1 MEGYVSRQM
10 GPITIHDWSG
20 KQMKI
25 SNEAN
30 QIDRE
35 YLTVI
40 ENSLRRQ
47 QAIAVSSKLA
57 LKDYPEIDTVEGRL
71 VIAELESAN
80 KARVLFDLVKK
91 FLDDRSMVD
100 WGPANRAARG
110 GWDTT
115 PCLLDDDG
123 KEVRVTD
130 EATVVTNKWS
140 R

>member
-1 MEGYVSRQM
+1 
-10 GPITIHDWSG
+10 
-20 KQMKI
+20 MKI

-30 QIDRE
+30 KLDRE
-35 YLTVI
+35 YLIVI

-47 QAIAVSSKLA
+47 QATAMANFAQAQKL
-57 LKDYPEIDTVEGRL
+57 YPKMETSEWRL
-71 VIAELESAN
+71 ATNELESAN
-80 KARVLFDLVKK
+80 KARVLFDTVKK

-100 WGPANRAARG
+100 WGSANRAARG

-115 PCLLDDDG
+115 PCLLNDDG
-123 KEVRVTD
+123 KEVRLTD